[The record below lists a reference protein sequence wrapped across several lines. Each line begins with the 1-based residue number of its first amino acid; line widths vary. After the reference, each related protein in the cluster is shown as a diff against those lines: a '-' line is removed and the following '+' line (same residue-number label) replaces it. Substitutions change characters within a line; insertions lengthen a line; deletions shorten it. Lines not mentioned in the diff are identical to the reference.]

1 MVKFE
6 DIKIGDIVTYNGE
19 LARVLRKDYISNT
32 RSHPSIR
39 IVGQNIDVN
48 VHPSDLQ
55 LIESVQLPQFKVG
68 DLVHVNDIPEYE
80 RDFDGDIWVPEM
92 ADCIGK
98 DYPVTELWRHSR
110 WGDLVKLDGWWFHAY
125 HLSDVN
131 QYDIV

>member
-6 DIKIGDIVTYNGE
+6 DIKVGDIVTYNGE

-55 LIESVQLPQFKVG
+55 NGLRKPGVSTLG
-68 DLVHVNDIPEYE
+68 
-80 RDFDGDIWVPEM
+80 
-92 ADCIGK
+92 
-98 DYPVTELWRHSR
+98 
-110 WGDLVKLDGWWFHAY
+110 
-125 HLSDVN
+125 
-131 QYDIV
+131 

>member
-6 DIKIGDIVTYNGE
+6 DIKVGDIVTYNGE

-80 RDFDGDIWVPEM
+80 RDFNGDIWVPEM
-92 ADCIGK
+92 ADCIDK

>member
-6 DIKIGDIVTYNGE
+6 DIKVGDIVTYDGE
-19 LARVLRKDYISNT
+19 LARVLRKDYIASV
-32 RSHPSIR
+32 RSHPSVR
-39 IVGQNIDVN
+39 IIGRNIDVN

-68 DLVHVNDIPEYE
+68 DLVHVNDVPEYE

-98 DYPVTELWRHSR
+98 DYPVTELW
-110 WGDLVKLDGWWFHAY
+110 
-125 HLSDVN
+125 
-131 QYDIV
+131 